1 MALPRVIPV
10 LLLRN
15 KGLVKTMKFKDY
27 KYIGDPINAVK
38 IFNEKEVDEL
48 AFVDIDASKENR
60 EPPYDYLR
68 EIASECFMPLSYGG
82 AVRSLDQIKRLIQ
95 SGIEKI
101 IVNTAALSDP
111 EFIRTATDAF
121 GSSTIVG
128 AMDVKKN
135 LWGKYQ
141 VYSHVK
147 KTTLNID
154 PLKHAE
160 HLQQLG
166 VGEIFVNNVDL
177 DGMMTGYDFE
187 LVARITHGVDVPVI
201 ACGGCGSISDI
212 DKVINESGARGA
224 AAGSFFV
231 FHGKHR
237 AVLITYPE
245 YKVLEALFSKVEEK
259 SLS

>member
-15 KGLVKTMKFKDY
+15 KGLVKTVRFKEH

-38 IFNEKEVDEL
+38 IFNEKGVDEL
-48 AFVDIDASKENR
+48 CFLDIDASRESR
-60 EPPYDYLR
+60 EPNYAYLR
-68 EIASECFMPLSYGG
+68 EIATECFMPLSYGG
-82 AVRSLDQIKRLIQ
+82 AIKTLNQMKRLIQ
-95 SGIEKI
+95 SGIEKM
-101 IVNTAALSDP
+101 IVNTQVLDNP
-111 EFIRTATDAF
+111 EIIRAATDAF

-147 KTTLNID
+147 RTTLSID
-154 PLKHAE
+154 AVSHAE
-160 HLQQLG
+160 RLQSLG
-166 VGEIFVNNVDL
+166 VGEIFLNNVDH
-177 DGMMTGYDFE
+177 DGMMNGYDLE
-187 LVARITHGVDVPVI
+187 LVHSITDAVDVPVI
-201 ACGGCGSISDI
+201 ACGGCSSVTDI
-212 DKVINESGARGA
+212 DRVINESNSSAA

-245 YKVLEALFSKVEEK
+245 YSILEAIFNR
-259 SLS
+259 